1 MRISMPHGAHCVPEA
16 PTTTQLH
23 ESTLRVC
30 INMPRLHETL
40 GIVPVMCILQRTT
53 AMLLALL

>member
-23 ESTLRVC
+23 ESTLRVR
-30 INMPRLHETL
+30 INMPRLREML
-40 GIVPVMCILQRTT
+40 GIVSVMCILQRT
-53 AMLLALL
+53 ALLLALL